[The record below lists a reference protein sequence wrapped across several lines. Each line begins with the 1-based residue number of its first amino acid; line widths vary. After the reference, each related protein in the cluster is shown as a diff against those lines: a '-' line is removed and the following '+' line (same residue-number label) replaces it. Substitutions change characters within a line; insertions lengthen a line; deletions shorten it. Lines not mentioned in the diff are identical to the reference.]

1 MLEQEIAA
9 LVRFIEPMGIQP
21 YFGELPEGVATPSVY
36 FPPPEVD
43 GNQFSVSTYENLF
56 TVFIKIFD
64 RTSMES
70 YNLASKIVKSIQS
83 RRKRIPL
90 YDEDGKLTG
99 KNFRI
104 IKLNARNIDAGVT
117 QIQISWKTHTAYDEE
132 TYTKASRFFYDGLP
146 ASPKE

>member
-1 MLEQEIAA
+1 MK
-9 LVRFIEPMGIQP
+9 P
-21 YFGELPEGVATPSVY
+21 YFRELPDGFATPSVY

-43 GNQFSVSTYENLF
+43 GNQFSISTYENLF
-56 TVFIKIFD
+56 TVFIKVFG

-90 YDEDGKLTG
+90 YDENGKLTG
-99 KNFRI
+99 RNFRI
-104 IKLNARNIDAGVT
+104 IKLNARNIDVGVT

-146 ASPKE
+146 ASQRE

>member
-9 LVRFIEPMGIQP
+9 LVRFIEPMGMRP
-21 YFGELPEGVATPSVY
+21 YFGELPEGAATPSVY

-64 RTSMES
+64 RASMES
-70 YNLASKIVKSIQS
+70 YNLASQIVKSIQS

-90 YDEDGKLTG
+90 YDENGKLTG

-132 TYTKASRFFYDGLP
+132 TYTKVSRFFYDGLP

>member
-9 LVRFIEPMGIQP
+9 LVYFMESLGVKP
-21 YFGELPEGVATPSVY
+21 YFRELPDGFATPSVY

-43 GNQFSVSTYENLF
+43 GNQFSISTYENLF
-56 TVFIKIFD
+56 TVFIKVFG

-83 RRKRIPL
+83 RRKPIPL
-90 YDEDGKLTG
+90 YDENGKLTG
-99 KNFRI
+99 RNFRI
-104 IKLNARNIDAGVT
+104 IKLNARNIDVGVT

-146 ASPKE
+146 ASQRE

>member
-9 LVRFIEPMGIQP
+9 LVHFMEPMGVKP
-21 YFGELPEGVATPSVY
+21 YFGELPDGFATPSVY
-36 FPPPEVD
+36 FPPPELD
-43 GNQFSVSTYENLF
+43 GNPFSVSTYENLF
-56 TVFIKIFD
+56 TVFIKVFE

-70 YNLASKIVKSIQS
+70 YDLASKIVKSIQS

-146 ASPKE
+146 VLPKE

>member
-9 LVRFIEPMGIQP
+9 LVRFMEPLGVKP
-21 YFGELPEGVATPSVY
+21 YFEELPDGFATPSVY

-117 QIQISWKTHTAYDEE
+117 QIQISWKTHFAYDEE

>member
-9 LVRFIEPMGIQP
+9 LVYFMESLCVKP
-21 YFGELPEGVATPSVY
+21 YFRELPDGFATPSVY

-43 GNQFSVSTYENLF
+43 GNQFSISTYENLF
-56 TVFIKIFD
+56 TVFIKVFG

-90 YDEDGKLTG
+90 YDENGKLTG
-99 KNFRI
+99 RNFRI
-104 IKLNARNIDAGVT
+104 IKLNARNIDVGVT

-146 ASPKE
+146 ASQRE

>member
-9 LVRFIEPMGIQP
+9 LVRFIEPLGMQP
-21 YFGELPEGVATPSVY
+21 YFGELPEGAATPSVY

-43 GNQFSVSTYENLF
+43 GNQFSVSTFENLF

-83 RRKRIPL
+83 RRKQIPL
-90 YDEDGKLTG
+90 YDKDGKLTG
-99 KNFRI
+99 KNLRI

>member
-1 MLEQEIAA
+1 MLEQEIAS
-9 LVRFIEPMGIQP
+9 LVHFMKPLNLKT
-21 YFGELPEGVATPSVY
+21 YFRELPNDFATPSVY

-70 YNLASKIVKSIQS
+70 FNVASKLVKAIQS

-90 YDEDGKLTG
+90 YDENGKLTG
-99 KNFRI
+99 KNFRV
-104 IKLNARNIDAGVT
+104 IKLNARNIDTGVT
-117 QIQISWKTHTAYDEE
+117 QLQISWKTHTTYDDE
-132 TYTKASRFFYDGLP
+132 TYTKVARFFYEGLP
-146 ASPKE
+146 VSQKE

>member
-9 LVRFIEPMGIQP
+9 LVHFMEPLNLET
-21 YFGELPEGVATPSVY
+21 YFGELPDGFATPSVY
-36 FPPPEVD
+36 FPSPEVD

-70 YNLASKIVKSIQS
+70 FNLASKLVKAIQS

-90 YDEDGKLTG
+90 YDENGKLTG
-99 KNFRI
+99 KNFRV
-104 IKLNARNIDAGVT
+104 IKLNARNIDTGVT
-117 QIQISWKTHTAYDEE
+117 QLHISWKTHTAYDEE
-132 TYTKASRFFYDGLP
+132 TYAKAARFFYEGLP
-146 ASPKE
+146 VSQKE

>member
-1 MLEQEIAA
+1 MDARLSGNIRRKN
-9 LVRFIEPMGIQP
+9 VR
-21 YFGELPEGVATPSVY
+21 T
-36 FPPPEVD
+36 
-43 GNQFSVSTYENLF
+43 GNCRIGLF
-56 TVFIKIFD
+56 YG

-90 YDEDGKLTG
+90 YDENGKLTG
-99 KNFRI
+99 RNFRI
-104 IKLNARNIDAGVT
+104 IKLNARNIDVGVT

-146 ASPKE
+146 ASQRE

>member
-9 LVRFIEPMGIQP
+9 LVHFMKLLGVQH
-21 YFGELPEGVATPSVY
+21 YFEELPEGFATPSVY

-43 GNQFSVSTYENLF
+43 GNQFSLSTYENLF
-56 TVFIKIFD
+56 TVFIKVFD

-90 YDEDGKLTG
+90 YDENGKLTG

-104 IKLNARNIDAGVT
+104 IKLNARNIDTGVT
-117 QIQISWKTHTAYDEE
+117 QIQISWKTHDAYNEE

-146 ASPKE
+146 VSQRE

>member
-9 LVRFIEPMGIQP
+9 LVHFMKPLDMKV
-21 YFGELPEGVATPSVY
+21 YFGELPDGFATPSVY

-70 YNLASKIVKSIQS
+70 FNLASKLVKDIQS
-83 RRKRIPL
+83 RRKKIPL
-90 YDEDGKLTG
+90 YDENGELTG

-132 TYTKASRFFYDGLP
+132 TYTKAARFFYEGLP
-146 ASPKE
+146 VSQKE

>member
-9 LVRFIEPMGIQP
+9 LVRFIKPLGMQP
-21 YFGELPEGVATPSVY
+21 YFGELPEGAATPSVY

-56 TVFIKIFD
+56 TVFIKVFD

-70 YNLASKIVKSIQS
+70 YILASKIVRSIQS

-90 YDEDGKLTG
+90 YDKNGKLTG
-99 KNFRI
+99 

-117 QIQISWKTHTAYDEE
+117 QVQISWKTHTAYDEE

-146 ASPKE
+146 ASQKE

>member
-9 LVRFIEPMGIQP
+9 LVHFLEPLNLKH
-21 YFGELPEGVATPSVY
+21 YFGELPKGFATPSVY
-36 FPPPEVD
+36 FPPPEID
-43 GNQFSVSTYENLF
+43 GDQFSVSTYENLF
-56 TVFIKIFD
+56 TVYIKVFD
-64 RTSMES
+64 RTSMDS
-70 YNLASKIVKSIQS
+70 FNLASKIVKSIQS

>member
-1 MLEQEIAA
+1 
-9 LVRFIEPMGIQP
+9 
-21 YFGELPEGVATPSVY
+21 
-36 FPPPEVD
+36 
-43 GNQFSVSTYENLF
+43 
-56 TVFIKIFD
+56 
-64 RTSMES
+64 MES
-70 YNLASKIVKSIQS
+70 YNLASQIVKSIQS

-90 YDEDGKLTG
+90 YDENGKLTG

-132 TYTKASRFFYDGLP
+132 TYTKVSRFFYDGLP

>member
-9 LVRFIEPMGIQP
+9 LVRFIEPMGMQP
-21 YFGELPEGVATPSVY
+21 YFGELPEGAATPSVY
-36 FPPPEVD
+36 FPPPEVE

-90 YDEDGKLTG
+90 YDEEGKLTG

-104 IKLNARNIDAGVT
+104 IRLNARNIDAGVT

>member
-9 LVRFIEPMGIQP
+9 LVHFMEPLGVKP
-21 YFGELPEGVATPSVY
+21 YFGELSDGFATPSVY
-36 FPPPEVD
+36 FPPPELD

-56 TVFIKIFD
+56 TVFIKVFE

-70 YNLASKIVKSIQS
+70 YDLASKIVKSIQS

-146 ASPKE
+146 VLPKE

>member
-43 GNQFSVSTYENLF
+43 GNQFSVSTYEYLF
-56 TVFIKIFD
+56 TFFITIFD
-64 RTSMES
+64 RSSMES